1 MKADLDPALLRA
13 EPFEGNEPDVVVIGG
28 GPAGSTAAALLA
40 FQGHHVVLLE
50 KARHPR
56 FHIGESLLPMNM
68 PLFDRLDLRS
78 EVEAIGIVK
87 HGAEFVSPWHDH
99 TSRFLFA
106 EAMDKSFPYAVHVRR
121 SEFDELL
128 FRHAG
133 KRGAR
138 TFEGVRVTAVDMNA
152 GEGGDRRALVK
163 AIGEGGVETLWRPR
177 FVIDAS
183 GRDTLLSN
191 QFDAKR
197 RNRKHA
203 SAALFGHFENARRTP
218 GRLEGSITLYWFE
231 HGWFW
236 FIPLRDGSTSVGAV
250 AHPGYFKNRKGSDL
264 SQFLME
270 TIALAPKLAER
281 LKDATLMAPATSTG
295 NYAYDSAFCRGDR
308 FVMIGDAYAFVDPM
322 FSSGVYL
329 AMNSAF
335 ESVTAVDHWLKG
347 ETALAEAGFRRFEK
361 VMKRGPKMFSW
372 FIYRITSPAIRKV
385 FMHPRNVWRMQEAL
399 LSILAGDLFRNTPVG
414 PRMLGFKF
422 IYYCNCIGMLPEAFK
437 TWAWRRRNV
446 KEALRDDEEA
456 ASSPGQPVPA
466 AGVPQDAAVAAMGP
480 PRAAAAK

>member
-1 MKADLDPALLRA
+1 MASQQFA
-13 EPFEGNEPDVVVIGG
+13 GTMPDVIVIGG
-28 GPAGSTAAALLA
+28 GPAGSTVAALLA
-40 FQGHHVVLLE
+40 DKGHDVVMFE
-50 KARHPR
+50 KAQHPR

-68 PLFDRLDLRS
+68 PLFDRLGVRK
-78 EVEAIGIVK
+78 EVEAIGITK

-128 FRHAG
+128 FRHAT

-138 TFEGVRVTAVDMNA
+138 TFEGYRVTHADMEA
-152 GEGGDRRALVK
+152 GKGGDGRALVK
-163 AIGEGGVETLWRPR
+163 VKSDDGTETEWRPR

-191 QFDAKR
+191 QFDVKQ
-197 RNRKHA
+197 RNRRHA
-203 SAALFGHFENARRTP
+203 SAALFGHFSNAYRTP
-218 GRLEGSITLYWFE
+218 GAWEGSITLFWFD

-236 FIPLRDGSTSVGAV
+236 YIPLLDGTTSVGAV
-250 AHPGYFKNRKGSDL
+250 AHPGYFKDNRKGASLND
-264 SQFLME
+264 FLMQ

-281 LKDATLMAPATSTG
+281 LKDATLLEPATTTG
-295 NYAYDSAFCRGDR
+295 NYAYDSKICRGEK

-335 ESVTAVDHWLKG
+335 ESAVAVDHWLKG
-347 ETALAEAGFRRFEK
+347 EMPMAEKQFRRLEK
-361 VMKRGPKMFSW
+361 MMKHGPKMFSW
-372 FIYRITSPAIRKV
+372 FIYRITSPAIRKI
-385 FMHPRNVWRMQEAL
+385 FMQPRNVWRMQEAL
-399 LSILAGDLFRNTPVG
+399 LSILAGDLFRNTPVW
-414 PRMLGFKF
+414 PRLMGFKF
-422 IYYCNCIGMLPEAFK
+422 IYYCSCISILPQAIK

-446 KEALRDDEEA
+446 AMA
-456 ASSPGQPVPA
+456 AQESGGRASGAVYT
-466 AGVPQDAAVAAMGP
+466 QDADPKSRTA
-480 PRAAAAK
+480 

>member
-1 MKADLDPALLRA
+1 MASQQFTGDS
-13 EPFEGNEPDVVVIGG
+13 PDVVVIGG

-40 FQGHHVVLLE
+40 DLGHDVVLLE

-68 PLFDRLDLRS
+68 PLFDRLGVRA
-78 EVEAIGIVK
+78 EVEAIGIAK

-99 TSRFLFA
+99 TSRFMFG

-128 FRHAG
+128 FRHAT

-138 TFEGVRVTAVDMNA
+138 TFEGHRVAHVDMN
-152 GEGGDRRALVK
+152 GGGGDRRALVRVV
-163 AIGEGGVETLWRPR
+163 ADGGAETSWRPR
-177 FVIDAS
+177 FVLDAS

-191 QFDAKR
+191 QFDAKQ

-203 SAALFGHFENARRTP
+203 SAALFGHFKNAQRTP
-218 GRLEGSITLYWFE
+218 GRFEGSITLFWFD

-236 FIPLRDGSTSVGAV
+236 YIPLLDGSTSVGAV
-250 AHPGYFKNRKGSDL
+250 AHPGYFKNRKGDL
-264 SQFLME
+264 TQFLME

-281 LKDATLMAPATSTG
+281 LKDATLMGPATSTG
-295 NYAYDSAFCRGDR
+295 NYAYDSKFCRGDR
-308 FVMIGDAYAFVDPM
+308 FAMIGDAYAFVDPM
-322 FSSGVYL
+322 FSSGVFL

-335 ESVTAVDHWLKG
+335 ESVNAIDHWLKG
-347 ETALAEAGFRRFEK
+347 EAKLAEQGFRRFEK

-372 FIYRITSPAIRKV
+372 FIYRITSPAIRNI

-399 LSILAGDLFRNTPVG
+399 LSILAGDLFRTTPVG
-414 PRMLGFKF
+414 PRMIGFKV
-422 IYYCNCIGMLPEAFK
+422 IYYCSCLSILPEAFR

-446 KEALRDDEEA
+446 KEALQ
-456 ASSPGQPVPA
+456 SSESDAQAHVPA
-466 AGVPQDAAVAAMGP
+466 AVPLSSALEPGSVPQA
-480 PRAAAAK
+480 R

>member
-1 MKADLDPALLRA
+1 MSSQRFA
-13 EPFEGNEPDVVVIGG
+13 GNSPDVVVIGG

-40 FQGHHVVLLE
+40 DKGHDVVLLE

-68 PLFDRLDLRS
+68 PLFDRLDLRT
-78 EVEAIGIVK
+78 EVEAIGITK
-87 HGAEFVSPWHDH
+87 HGAEFVSPWHEH
-99 TSRFLFA
+99 TSRFSFG

-128 FRHAG
+128 FRHAT

-138 TFEGVRVTAVDMNA
+138 SFEGQRVTHVDMDA
-152 GEGGDRRALVK
+152 GDGDERRALVK
-163 AIGEGGVETLWRPR
+163 VISDDGVATTWRPR
-177 FVIDAS
+177 FVVDAS
-183 GRDTLLSN
+183 GRDTLLSS
-191 QFDAKR
+191 QFEAKR

-203 SAALFGHFENARRTP
+203 SAALFGHFSNAQRTP
-218 GRLEGSITLYWFE
+218 GRFEGSITLFWFE

-236 FIPLRDGSTSVGAV
+236 FIPLLDGTTSVGAV
-250 AHPGYFKNRKGSDL
+250 AHPGYFKNRKGDL

-270 TIALAPKLAER
+270 TIALAPKLADR
-281 LKDATLMAPATSTG
+281 LKNATLMAPATATG
-295 NYAYDSAFCRGDR
+295 NYAYDSKFCRGDR

-335 ESVTAVDHWLKG
+335 ESVTAVDHWLMG
-347 ETALAEAGFRRFEK
+347 ETRLAEQAFRRFEK

-372 FIYRITSPAIRKV
+372 FIYRITSPAIRQI

-414 PRMLGFKF
+414 PRMLGFKL
-422 IYYCNCIGMLPEAFK
+422 IYYCSCLSILPQAIK

-446 KEALRDDEEA
+446 KEALRGDAPDA
-456 ASSPGQPVPA
+456 NPHPAPGLACPDLLDAGSASR
-466 AGVPQDAAVAAMGP
+466 AAV
-480 PRAAAAK
+480 R